1 MAELITVARPYAEAV
16 YSLATEQQTLSK
28 WSEALAWLAA
38 MVANPDVA
46 QVVTNPKHTAQEI
59 EALLFDVLGDKAS
72 GEVRNFVVT
81 LIENRRLT
89 LLPEVAAQ
97 FEELKAQAE
106 GALDAIVET
115 AFPLNDA
122 QQAELAASLSQKY
135 AKSVRVNVREVPEL
149 IGGVR
154 ILIGDD
160 VIDASV
166 SGKLQAMA
174 ASLKN

>member
-1 MAELITVARPYAEAV
+1 MAELITVARPYAQAV
-16 YSLATEQQTLSK
+16 FSLATEQQSQAK

-38 MVANPDVA
+38 MVTNPDVA
-46 QVVTNPKHTAQEI
+46 QVVTNPKHTAQEV
-59 EALLFDVLGDKAS
+59 EALLLDVLGDKAS
-72 GEVRNFVVT
+72 EDVKRFIVS

-89 LLPEVAAQ
+89 LLPEIAQQFEALVAA
-97 FEELKAQAE
+97 AG
-106 GALDAIVET
+106 GAIDATVET
-115 AFPLNDA
+115 AFPLTDA
-122 QQAELAASLSQKY
+122 QLTELTATLSAKY
-135 AKSVRVNVREVPEL
+135 GKTVRLEAHEVPAL

-154 ILIGDD
+154 ILVGDD

>member
-16 YSLATEQQTLSK
+16 YSLAAEQQSQAK

-38 MVANPDVA
+38 MVTNPDVA
-46 QVVTNPKHTAQEI
+46 QVVTNPKHTAQEV
-59 EALLFDVLGDKAS
+59 EALLLDVLGERGSDDIKK
-72 GEVRNFVVT
+72 FVVT

-89 LLPEVAAQ
+89 LLPEIAGQ
-97 FEELKAQAE
+97 FEQLRAKSE
-106 GALDAIVET
+106 GVVDAVVES
-115 AFPLNDA
+115 AFPLTEA
-122 QQAELAASLSQKY
+122 QQADLIAALTKKY
-135 AKSVRVNVREVPEL
+135 GKTVRIEVREAAEL

-166 SGKLQAMA
+166 SGKLHAMA

>member
-16 YSLATEQQTLSK
+16 YSLAAEQQSQAK
-28 WSEALAWLAA
+28 WSDALAWLAA
-38 MVANPDVA
+38 MVTNPDVA
-46 QVVTNPKHTAQEI
+46 QVVTNPKHTAQEV
-59 EALLFDVLGDKAS
+59 EALLLDVLGDRGNNDIKQ
-72 GEVRNFVVT
+72 FVVT

-89 LLPEVAAQ
+89 LLPEIADQ
-97 FEELKAQAE
+97 FEQLKARSE
-106 GALDAIVET
+106 GVVDAIVES
-115 AFPLNDA
+115 AFPMDEA
-122 QQAELAASLSQKY
+122 QKADLIAALTNKY
-135 AKSVRVNVREVPEL
+135 GKTVRIEVREVAEL

-166 SGKLQAMA
+166 SGKLHAMA

>member
-16 YSLATEQQTLSK
+16 YSLATEQQTQSK

-72 GEVRNFVVT
+72 NEVRHFVVT

-89 LLPEVAAQ
+89 LLPEIAAQ
-97 FEELKAQAE
+97 FEVLKAQAE
-106 GALDAIVET
+106 GVVDATVET
-115 AFPLNDA
+115 AFALTDA
-122 QQAELAASLSQKY
+122 QQAELTASLSHKY
-135 AKSVRVNVREVPEL
+135 AKSVRIVVREVPEL